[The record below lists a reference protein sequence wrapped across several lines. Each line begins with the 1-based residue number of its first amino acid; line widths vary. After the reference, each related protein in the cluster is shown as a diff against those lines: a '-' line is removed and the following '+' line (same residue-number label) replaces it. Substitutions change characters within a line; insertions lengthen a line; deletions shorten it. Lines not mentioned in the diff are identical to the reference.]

1 MNTSIR
7 RQGVQTLTGTGFVVA
22 LLLPLSIA
30 AAPPN
35 NAQAGHAVFA
45 VEDASILE
53 GNDGTRY
60 AEVVITLSKANSKAV
75 TVDYRTADGTASAGA
90 DYGADYGAAS
100 GRVTFPKRQTRQTI
114 LIPVYGDRTGEPD
127 ESFLVE
133 LFNPTKGIKIAN
145 NTGVV
150 MIWDDEPRISIGY
163 AYDYEGDTGT
173 KPFTFTV
180 SLAREYDEEVTVN
193 FDTQDYSA
201 FADTD
206 YFAAS
211 GTVTFA
217 PGDTS
222 ETITVDVIG
231 NTLPEPEKYFLVVLS
246 DASPNAHITYDQG
259 WGAIQDDDGY
269 YYYYYGGGW
278 WYGYGGWG
286 GWYGWYGWY

>member
-7 RQGVQTLTGTGFVVA
+7 RQGVQSLTGTGFVVA

-30 AAPPN
+30 AARPD
-35 NAQAGHAVFA
+35 NAQAGHAVFS

-53 GNDGTRY
+53 GNDGTQY

-75 TVDYRTADGTASAGA
+75 TVDYRTANGTASAGA
-90 DYGADYGAAS
+90 DYDADS
-100 GRVTFPKRQTRQTI
+100 GRVTFPKRQTRRTI
-114 LIPVYGDRTGEPD
+114 LIPVHGDRTGESD
-127 ESFLVE
+127 ESFLIE
-133 LFNPTKGIKIAN
+133 LSNPTKGIKIAD

-163 AYDYEGDTGT
+163 AYDYEGNTDT

-201 FADTD
+201 VAGTD
-206 YFAAS
+206 YVAAS
-211 GTVTFA
+211 DTVTFA

-246 DASPNAHITYDQG
+246 NASPNAHITYDQG
-259 WGAIQDDDGY
+259 WGTISDDDGY
-269 YYYYYGGGW
+269 YYNYGGGW
-278 WYGYGGWG
+278 WYGYGGGWGWG
-286 GWYGWYGWY
+286 GWYGYWWY